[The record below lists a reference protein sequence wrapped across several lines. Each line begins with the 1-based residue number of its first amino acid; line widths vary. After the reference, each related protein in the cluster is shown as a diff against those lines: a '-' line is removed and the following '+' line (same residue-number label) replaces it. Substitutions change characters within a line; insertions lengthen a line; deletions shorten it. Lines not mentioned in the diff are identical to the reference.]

1 MMIRNLKLTEPLETT
16 AAVFGTVFAAVLILA
31 AVATLVGTGTF
42 GGFGHAQVCVTDP
55 NISGG
60 SDASPFSHVYA
71 AKVGAQ
77 LQPPSAPL
85 SACAIHPG
93 FGLHLLYSLTVIPQT
108 LLWGGILLLLWRL
121 LVIARRCGPFTARV
135 AAAMQLLGWY
145 IIAGAVLAAAIEQLA
160 SVLLLDA
167 LVAPAPEG
175 IGAVAVAALRAL
187 VPVPALAGTGL
198 LTFARIVRLGAAMD
212 DELRGTV

>member
-93 FGLHLLYSLTVIPQT
+93 VGLHLLYSLTVIPQT